1 MMQAK
6 PERDAYRRG
15 SRVFLFLLLS
25 RRLSAGSGSK
35 EKSMEYKALAQDI
48 LNRVGGKEN
57 IVSLV
62 HCATRLRFKL
72 KDNGKADAEG
82 LKANPG
88 VIMVVESGGQFQVVI
103 GNHVHD
109 VWQAVRQ
116 EAGLS
121 DDSEPTAESVEKGSL
136 LGQIIDVVSGIFTPF
151 IGVLAASGILKGMLA
166 LAVVCGWLTPQQ
178 GTYKI
183 WFAASD
189 ALFFFFPLFLGYTA
203 GKKFGGNPFV
213 SMVIGGALTHPLM
226 IQAFEASQAPGAAVE
241 HFLGIPVT
249 FINYSSS
256 VIPIILASWVC
267 CWLERKSN
275 ALLPSSMKNFFTP
288 AICLA
293 VVVPLTFL
301 LIGPLATWLSHL
313 LAQGYQIIYAV
324 APWLAG
330 AAMGALWQVCVIF
343 GLHWGLIPL
352 MINNLTVLGHDSMLP
367 MLLPAVM
374 GQVGAVLGI
383 LLKTR
388 DARQK
393 VLAGSA
399 FSAGIF
405 GITEPAIY
413 GLTLPLRR
421 PFIFGCVAGAIGG
434 AIVGFSNAHVY
445 SFGFGNIF
453 TVAQMIPPQGLD
465 STVWGGVVG
474 IFAALI
480 ISCGLTF
487 FAGLPRAS
495 AAPGAVAVAPVSAN
509 DILAPMSGSVIALDQ
524 VPDSTFASG
533 LLGRGV
539 AIIPAVG
546 KVIAP
551 FPGEVAS
558 LFQTKHAI
566 GLQSE
571 SGIELLIHVGIDTVK
586 LDGVPFTAHVKE
598 GDRVQAGDLL
608 IEFDRQAI
616 LDAGYDLAT
625 PIIISN
631 SDDYREIDTV
641 APSAVEAGQP
651 LLSVSH

>member
-1 MMQAK
+1 
-6 PERDAYRRG
+6 
-15 SRVFLFLLLS
+15 
-25 RRLSAGSGSK
+25 
-35 EKSMEYKALAQDI
+35 MEYKALAQDI
-48 LNRVGGKEN
+48 LHRVGGKEN

-72 KDNGKADAEG
+72 KDNAKADAEG

-109 VWQAVRQ
+109 VWLAVRQ
-116 EAGLS
+116 QAGLS
-121 DDSEPTAESVEKGSL
+121 DDSEPVPQEKAAKSSVLSQL
-136 LGQIIDVVSGIFTPF
+136 IDIISGIFTPF
-151 IGVLAASGILKGMLA
+151 IGVMAATGLLKGLLA
-166 LAVVCGWLTPQQ
+166 LALTCGWLTPQQ

-203 GKKFGGNPFV
+203 GKKFGGNPFI

-226 IQAFEASQAPGAAVE
+226 IQAFEASQTGAFVE

-249 FINYSSS
+249 YINYSSS

-275 ALLPSSMKNFFTP
+275 AVLPSAMKNFFTP

-301 LIGPLATWLSHL
+301 VIGPLATWLSHMI
-313 LAQGYQIIYAV
+313 ANGYQVIYV
-324 APWLAG
+324 FAPWLAG
-330 AAMGALWQVCVIF
+330 AVLGALWQVCVIF

-352 MINNLTVLGHDSMLP
+352 MINNMTVLGHDSMLP
-367 MLLPAVM
+367 IILPAVIA
-374 GQVGAVLGI
+374 QVGAVLGI
-383 LLKTR
+383 LLATR
-388 DARQK
+388 DSRQRM
-393 VLAGSA
+393 LAGSA
-399 FSAGIF
+399 FSAGLF

-421 PFIFGCVAGAIGG
+421 PFIFGCIAGAIGG
-434 AIVGFSNAHVY
+434 AITAFSNSYAY
-445 SFGFGNIF
+445 SFGVPNIF
-453 TVAQMIPPQGLD
+453 FPAQMIPPGGID
-465 STVWGGVVG
+465 FSVWGG
-474 IFAALI
+474 LI
-480 ISCGLTF
+480 GTGVAFILACVLTF
-487 FAGLPRAS
+487 FAGMPRSQAEQTVVIAS
-495 AAPGAVAVAPVSAN
+495 AAEN
-509 DILAPMSGSVIALDQ
+509 DILAPMSGSVLALDQ

-533 LLGRGV
+533 LLGKGV

-551 FPGEVAS
+551 FSGEVAS

-566 GLQSE
+566 GLLSD

-598 GDRVQAGDLL
+598 GDKVQAGDLL
-608 IEFDRQAI
+608 LEFDRQAI

-631 SDDYREIDTV
+631 SDDYRSVEIV
-641 APSAVEAGQP
+641 SASVVDAGQP

>member
-121 DDSEPTAESVEKGSL
+121 DDSEPTAESFEKGSL

-293 VVVPLTFL
+293 IVVPLTFL

-566 GLQSE
+566 GLQSD

>member
-1 MMQAK
+1 
-6 PERDAYRRG
+6 
-15 SRVFLFLLLS
+15 
-25 RRLSAGSGSK
+25 
-35 EKSMEYKALAQDI
+35 MEYKALAQDI

-546 KVIAP
+546 IVIAP

-566 GLQSE
+566 GLQSD

>member
-1 MMQAK
+1 
-6 PERDAYRRG
+6 
-15 SRVFLFLLLS
+15 
-25 RRLSAGSGSK
+25 
-35 EKSMEYKALAQDI
+35 MEYKALAQDI

-343 GLHWGLIPL
+343 GLHWGMIPL

-533 LLGRGV
+533 LLGKGV

-566 GLQSE
+566 GLQSD

>member
-1 MMQAK
+1 
-6 PERDAYRRG
+6 
-15 SRVFLFLLLS
+15 
-25 RRLSAGSGSK
+25 
-35 EKSMEYKALAQDI
+35 MEYKALAQDI

-109 VWQAVRQ
+109 VWRAVRQ

-566 GLQSE
+566 GLQSD

>member
-1 MMQAK
+1 
-6 PERDAYRRG
+6 
-15 SRVFLFLLLS
+15 
-25 RRLSAGSGSK
+25 
-35 EKSMEYKALAQDI
+35 MEYKALAQDI

-109 VWQAVRQ
+109 VWLAVRQ

-487 FAGLPRAS
+487 FAGMPRAS
-495 AAPGAVAVAPVSAN
+495 AAPGAVTVAPVSAN

-566 GLQSE
+566 GLQSD

-641 APSAVEAGQP
+641 ASSAVEAGQP

>member
-1 MMQAK
+1 
-6 PERDAYRRG
+6 
-15 SRVFLFLLLS
+15 
-25 RRLSAGSGSK
+25 
-35 EKSMEYKALAQDI
+35 MEYKALAQDI
-48 LNRVGGKEN
+48 LHRVGGREN

-72 KDNGKADAEG
+72 KDNAKADAEG

-109 VWQAVRQ
+109 VWLAVRQ
-116 EAGLS
+116 QAGLS
-121 DDSEPTAESVEKGSL
+121 DDSEPVPQEKAAKSSIL
-136 LGQIIDVVSGIFTPF
+136 SQLIDIISGIFTPF
-151 IGVLAASGILKGMLA
+151 IGVMAATGLLKGLLA
-166 LAVVCGWLTPQQ
+166 LALTCGWLTPQQ

-203 GKKFGGNPFV
+203 GKKFGGNPFI

-226 IQAFEASQAPGAAVE
+226 IQAFEASQTGAPVE

-249 FINYSSS
+249 YINYSSS

-275 ALLPSSMKNFFTP
+275 AVLPSAMKNFFTP

-301 LIGPLATWLSHL
+301 VIGPLATWLSHMI
-313 LAQGYQIIYAV
+313 ANGYQVIYV
-324 APWLAG
+324 FAPWLAG
-330 AAMGALWQVCVIF
+330 AVLGALWQVCVIF

-352 MINNLTVLGHDSMLP
+352 MINNMTVLGHDSMLP
-367 MLLPAVM
+367 IILPAVIA
-374 GQVGAVLGI
+374 QVGAVLGI
-383 LLKTR
+383 LLATR
-388 DARQK
+388 DSRQRM
-393 VLAGSA
+393 LAGSA
-399 FSAGIF
+399 FSAGLF

-421 PFIFGCVAGAIGG
+421 PFIFGCIAGAIGG
-434 AIVGFSNAHVY
+434 AITAFSNSYAY
-445 SFGFGNIF
+445 SFGVPNIF
-453 TVAQMIPPQGLD
+453 FPAQMIPPGGID
-465 STVWGGVVG
+465 FSVWGG
-474 IFAALI
+474 LI
-480 ISCGLTF
+480 GTGVAFILACVLTF
-487 FAGLPRAS
+487 FAGLPRSQAERAVVVAS
-495 AAPGAVAVAPVSAN
+495 AAEN
-509 DILAPMSGSVIALDQ
+509 DILAPMSGSVLALDQ

-533 LLGRGV
+533 LLGKGV

-551 FPGEVAS
+551 FSGEVAS

-566 GLQSE
+566 GLLSD

-598 GDRVQAGDLL
+598 GDKVQAGDLL
-608 IEFDRQAI
+608 LEFDRQAI

-631 SDDYREIDTV
+631 SDDYRSVEMV
-641 APSAVEAGQP
+641 SASVVDAGQP

>member
-1 MMQAK
+1 
-6 PERDAYRRG
+6 
-15 SRVFLFLLLS
+15 
-25 RRLSAGSGSK
+25 
-35 EKSMEYKALAQDI
+35 MEYKALAQDI

-109 VWQAVRQ
+109 VWRAVRQ

-487 FAGLPRAS
+487 FAGMPRAS
-495 AAPGAVAVAPVSAN
+495 AAPGAVTVAPASAN
-509 DILAPMSGSVIALDQ
+509 DILAPMSGSVIALEQ

-533 LLGRGV
+533 LLGKGV

-546 KVIAP
+546 QVIAP

-566 GLQSE
+566 GLQSD

-641 APSAVEAGQP
+641 ASSAVEAGQP

>member
-1 MMQAK
+1 
-6 PERDAYRRG
+6 
-15 SRVFLFLLLS
+15 
-25 RRLSAGSGSK
+25 
-35 EKSMEYKALAQDI
+35 MEYKALAQDI

-533 LLGRGV
+533 LLGKGV

-566 GLQSE
+566 GLQSD

-616 LDAGYDLAT
+616 LDASYDLAT